1 MKVTFPYM
9 QVHPLSASVCRGG
22 LCSLSKAD
30 HIPTCTVNDRL
41 TASNKLYAFHNFFF
55 FLQIFIDFRK
65 KPYEQPYG
73 QYREAGGKAI
83 CITITDISIPEAL
96 PEPAAIK
103 ESHQGVPRSMLLPP
117 RSQFSIQRGT
127 SPHMLQSNRRIQV
140 GNS

>member
-30 HIPTCTVNDRL
+30 HTPTCTVNDRL

-55 FLQIFIDFRK
+55 FYKFLLIFGRSHMNSPMGSTEKQVGRQYALQLQTLAFLRPSQNRLLSK
-65 KPYEQPYG
+65 SP
-73 QYREAGGKAI
+73 
-83 CITITDISIPEAL
+83 
-96 PEPAAIK
+96 IK
-103 ESHQGVPRSMLLPP
+103 ESPGACYCPP